1 MENKQYDSQNNYLQ
15 KDKLPLTLKVAIP
28 LVAAGI
34 GFLAG
39 NIIGVERGY
48 NFGYEQGYEW
58 GKFEGRE
65 KVYDEGIKGLKTKI
79 NDTKKELEK
88 TREEIEQ
95 ELKRQK
101 DEKRRIS

>member
-1 MENKQYDSQNNYLQ
+1 MENKLYEQNTKQ
-15 KDKLPLTLKVAIP
+15 KSKLPLTLRIGLP
-28 LVAAGI
+28 FVAAGL
-34 GFLAG
+34 GFIAG
-39 NIIGVERGY
+39 NNMGNQRGY
-48 NFGYEQGYEW
+48 NFGYEQGYEC

-65 KVYDEGIKGLKTKI
+65 KVYGEWIKGLKTKI